1 MRRKGR
7 AGVEGEVRVSV
18 LGARVPVCVCVC
30 VFMFWFALGLVL
42 VLDPVGGW
50 VGLVCSGENKQ
61 RLGFMLWD
69 FWIGRA
75 MRRALCVFAG
85 LIY

>member
-1 MRRKGR
+1 M
-7 AGVEGEVRVSV
+7 
-18 LGARVPVCVCVC
+18 
-30 VFMFWFALGLVL
+30 
-42 VLDPVGGW
+42 
-50 VGLVCSGENKQ
+50 GLVCSGENKQ

>member
-1 MRRKGR
+1 MFW
-7 AGVEGEVRVSV
+7 E
-18 LGARVPVCVCVC
+18 LGFLCVCVCVC
-30 VFMFWFALGLVL
+30 VYVL
-42 VLDPVGGW
+42 VCFGFGSGAGSGGW
-50 VGLVCSGENKQ
+50 VGLVYSGENKQ

>member
-1 MRRKGR
+1 
-7 AGVEGEVRVSV
+7 
-18 LGARVPVCVCVC
+18 
-30 VFMFWFALGLVL
+30 MFWFALGLVL
-42 VLDPVGGW
+42 VLDPVGWVGW

>member
-1 MRRKGR
+1 MCFGSS
-7 AGVEGEVRVSV
+7 GSC
-18 LGARVPVCVCVC
+18 VCVCVC
-30 VFMFWFALGLVL
+30 VCFGFALGLVL

-50 VGLVCSGENKQ
+50 VSLVCSGENKQ